1 MNTSISEQFK
11 RPKGLFGWIAG
22 TIMSIENRKLNQW
35 TIQQTRVKRGDHLLE
50 IGFGPGYAV
59 NWVLKH
65 FSKTTLVGVD
75 VSKTMLE
82 LAEHKNRDLIKKRRV
97 LLKVDDIATFDTN
110 RRFNKI
116 FSVNNYTLWK
126 KPKQSIENIYDILE
140 YKGIVSI
147 SFQPREKGASVKR
160 TKEVGKEIAQ
170 NFRLSGFK
178 NVKIS
183 YKKIFPIL
191 SVCVSAVKK

>member
-1 MNTSISEQFK
+1 MNTSMTEQFK
-11 RPKGLFGWIAG
+11 RPKGFLGWVAG

-35 TIQQTRVKRGDHLLE
+35 TIQQARIKRGDHLLE

-59 NWVLKH
+59 NWVMKNY
-65 FSKTTLVGVD
+65 SKTTLVGVD
-75 VSKTMLE
+75 VSETMLE
-82 LAEHKNRDLIKKRRV
+82 LAENKNKDFIKKRRV
-97 LLKVDDIATFDTN
+97 LLKVDDIATFETN
-110 RRFNKI
+110 RRFNKV

-126 KPKQSIENIYDILE
+126 EPKKSIENIYDVLTD
-140 YKGIVSI
+140 KGIVSI

-170 NFRLSGFK
+170 WLRLSGFK
-178 NVKIS
+178 NVRVS

-191 SVCVSAVKK
+191 SVCVTGVKK